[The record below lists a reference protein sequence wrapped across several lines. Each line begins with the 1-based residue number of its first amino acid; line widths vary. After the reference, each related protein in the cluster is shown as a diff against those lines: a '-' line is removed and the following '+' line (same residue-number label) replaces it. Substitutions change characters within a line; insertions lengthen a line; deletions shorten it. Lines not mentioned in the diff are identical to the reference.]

1 MNKTRRR
8 ELNALLNDIESVQVE
23 LKLILD
29 EEESYYDN
37 MPENLQCSRRGQ
49 DSEEAINQIDDAI
62 NSLDD
67 AMNSIKRII

>member
-1 MNKTRRR
+1 MNKIRRR
-8 ELNALLNDIESVQVE
+8 ELNSLLNDIENIQVE

-37 MPENLQCSRRGQ
+37 MPENLQGSRRGL
-49 DSEEAINQIDDAI
+49 DSEESINQIDDAI

-67 AMNSIKRII
+67 AMNSLKRII